1 MCDGTSFRCECA
13 TGFTGGDCSLR
24 TCPTGQSWFGYP
36 SSNNVAHDVEMECSN
51 MGICH
56 RTTGECSCNDGFFGS
71 ACEFMD
77 CSFSSCNG
85 HGSCL
90 SMREL
95 GLLHPTSSPVAS
107 SSSQNSLATTFDGPN
122 GDSYADGDK
131 FSIIT
136 GSTAVSIERLDI
148 HMAAVTEHVEIWTK
162 DGYPVWWNDNTWT
175 KIWEGTIIG
184 QGQGVATPLPAFSLP
199 IELAANSVLGV
210 YTLLDDYAGNNMF
223 HSTGQ
228 LGQNEVFAS
237 DDYISIG
244 EGISSWHMHANFQQP
259 TRWNGKSPHFYIYS

>member
-1 MCDGTSFRCECA
+1 MVRFI
-13 TGFTGGDCSLR
+13 CSIILLLLVKQA
-24 TCPTGQSWFGYP
+24 QS
-36 SSNNVAHDVEMECSN
+36 E
-51 MGICH
+51 
-56 RTTGECSCNDGFFGS
+56 
-71 ACEFMD
+71 
-77 CSFSSCNG
+77 
-85 HGSCL
+85 
-90 SMREL
+90 
-95 GLLHPTSSPVAS
+95 
-107 SSSQNSLATTFDGPN
+107 SLATPFDGPN
-122 GDSYADGDK
+122 GDDFADGDK

-136 GSTAVSIERLDI
+136 GSTAVSIERFDI
-148 HMAAVTEHVEIWTK
+148 HMAAVTKQVEIWTK
-162 DGYPVWWNDNTWT
+162 DGYPNWWNDNTWT

-259 TRWNGKSPHFYIYS
+259 TRWNGKSSHFYIYSCSKDIVFTLTI